1 MRRSNLHALI
11 AAGWLVG
18 TGLALAAAAAPD
30 AREAQEA
37 DRAAEPAP
45 TPVETPVETPDP
57 GPAETPPEGAA
68 EGESAFFETVDVTVV
83 NVEVFVTDKKGN
95 PITGLGRDD
104 FEILEDGRPVAITN
118 FYAVES
124 GRPVAGAPPA
134 APAAPSAPKAAAPA
148 EIPAEQRLNLIVY
161 IDNFNIRPFNRNR
174 VFRRLREF
182 LHDKLDS
189 EDRVMLVTYDRS
201 LHVRHG
207 FTTDS
212 TLIANALFELEE
224 MTGHGIHQDS
234 ERRDVLRD
242 IEEAESMGEVQWRV
256 RQYAESLYNDLSF
269 SISAVSELVRSLAGL
284 EGRKALL
291 YVSDGLPMSAGE
303 DLYHALQM
311 KFHDSSVLAQSRD
324 FHAGRKYRE
333 LAALANANRVTFY
346 TIDAAG
352 LRVYSSMSAERATAA
367 RNAGMD
373 TMVDS
378 INISNLQS
386 TLRFLADETGGLA
399 IVNSNDVGPGLER
412 IAGDFDTYY
421 SLGYTPSHAG
431 DNRYYNIKVKV
442 DRKGVD
448 VRHREGYRDKGLHDR
463 MADSTVA
470 SLMYGMEK
478 NPLNVAFRVGTGN
491 KDDEGK
497 HFLVPIEVDIPISN
511 IVLVPR
517 EQFHEGRL
525 RLFFSAIDE
534 DGDMADV
541 SEVPIDIRI
550 PSERLEEA
558 REQPYRYQVS
568 LRMREGGHRLAVGVR
583 DLIGAAESFVTRS
596 VVVGSG

>member
-1 MRRSNLHALI
+1 MQRSNLHALI
-11 AAGWLVG
+11 AAAWLVG
-18 TGLALAAAAAPD
+18 AGLALVAPAD
-30 AREAQEA
+30 PGARQAPEGEQTAPRAESP
-37 DRAAEPAP
+37 AAETVEPA
-45 TPVETPVETPDP
+45 TAETPDE
-57 GPAETPPEGAA
+57 AQA
-68 EGESAFFETVDVTVV
+68 EGDSAFFETVDVTVV

-104 FEILEDGRPVAITN
+104 FEILEDGRPVTITN

-124 GRPVAGAPPA
+124 GRPVAGVEPAPEA
-134 APAAPSAPKAAAPA
+134 APAAPEAVPAP
-148 EIPAEQRLNLIVY
+148 IPEEQRLNLVVY
-161 IDNFNIRPFNRNR
+161 VDNFNIRPFNRNR

-207 FTTDS
+207 FTSDS

-224 MTGHGIHQDS
+224 MTGHAIHQDS

-269 SISAVSELVRSLAGL
+269 SISALSELVRSLGGL

-324 FHAGRKYRE
+324 YHAGRKYRE

-352 LRVYSSMSAERATAA
+352 LRVYSSVSAERATAA
-367 RNAGMD
+367 RNAGLD

-378 INISNLQS
+378 IAISNLQS
-386 TLRFLADETGGLA
+386 TLRFLADQTGGLA

-412 IAGDFDTYY
+412 IAGDFDSYY
-421 SLGYTPSHAG
+421 SLGYTPAHAG
-431 DNRYYNIKVKV
+431 DNRFHDIKVKV
-442 DRKGVD
+442 DRKGLN
-448 VRHREGYRDKGLHDR
+448 VRHREGYRDKGLHAR
-463 MADSTVA
+463 MAESTVA

-478 NPLNVAFRVGTGN
+478 NPLNVAFRVGSGN
-491 KDDEGK
+491 KDEEGK
-497 HFLVPIEVDIPISN
+497 HFLVPIEVDIPIAS

-517 EQFHEGRL
+517 EAFHEGRL

-534 DGDMADV
+534 DGDMAEV

-558 REQPYRYQVS
+558 REQPYRFQVS
-568 LRMREGGHRLAVGVR
+568 LRMRAGGHRLAVGVR
-583 DLIGAAESFVTRS
+583 DLLGAAESFVTRS

>member
-1 MRRSNLHALI
+1 MQRSNLPALM
-11 AAGWLVG
+11 AAFWLVG
-18 TGLALAAAAAPD
+18 AGLGLAALAAPAAQETAAAP
-30 AREAQEA
+30 RAQ
-37 DRAAEPAP
+37 D
-45 TPVETPVETPDP
+45 PVEAGDTAEVESGVD
-57 GPAETPPEGAA
+57 GRGD
-68 EGESAFFETVDVTVV
+68 GSFFETVDVTVV

-95 PITGLGRDD
+95 PVTGLTRDD
-104 FEILEDGRPVAITN
+104 FEVFEEGRPIAITN
-118 FYAVES
+118 FYAVEA
-124 GRPVAGAPPA
+124 GRPVAGAEPPPA
-134 APAAPSAPKAAAPA
+134 ARREPAPSPGPEQAAAP
-148 EIPAEQRLNLIVY
+148 IPEEQRLSLIVY

-201 LHVRHG
+201 LHVRHS
-207 FTTDS
+207 FTSDPS
-212 TLIANALFELEE
+212 LIASALFDLEE
-224 MTGHGIHQDS
+224 MTGHAVHQDS

-242 IEEAESMGEVQWRV
+242 IEEAEGMGEVEWRV

-269 SISAVSELVRSLAGL
+269 SISALSELVRTLAGL

-311 KFHDSSVLAQSRD
+311 KFHDSSVLSQSRD
-324 FHAGRKYRE
+324 YHAGRKYRE

-352 LRVYSSMSAERATAA
+352 LRVYSSVSAERATASA
-367 RNAGMD
+367 NAGLD

-386 TLRFLADETGGLA
+386 TLRFLADETGGIA
-399 IVNSNDVGPGLER
+399 IVNANDVGPSLER
-412 IAGDFDTYY
+412 IANDFDSYY
-421 SLGYTPSHAG
+421 SIGYTPAHAG
-431 DNRYYNIKVKV
+431 DNRFYRIKVKV
-442 DRKGVD
+442 NRKGVN
-448 VRHREGYRDKGLHDR
+448 VRHREGYRDRSLYSR
-463 MADSTVA
+463 MSDSTIA
-470 SLMYGMEK
+470 SLMYGVEK
-478 NPLNVAFRVGTGN
+478 NPLGVAFRVGSGD
-491 KDDEGK
+491 KEEKGG
-497 HFLVPIEVDIPISN
+497 HFLVPIEVDIPLSS

-517 EQFHEGRL
+517 EAFHEGRV

-550 PSERLEEA
+550 PSERVEEV

-568 LRMREGGHRLAVGVR
+568 LRMRGGGHRLAVGVR

>member
-1 MRRSNLHALI
+1 MQRSNLHALI
-11 AAGWLVG
+11 AAAWLVG
-18 TGLALAAAAAPD
+18 AGLALVAPAD
-30 AREAQEA
+30 PGARQAPEGEQTAPRAESP
-37 DRAAEPAP
+37 AAETVEPA
-45 TPVETPVETPDP
+45 TAETPDE
-57 GPAETPPEGAA
+57 AQA
-68 EGESAFFETVDVTVV
+68 EGDSAFFETVDVTVV

-104 FEILEDGRPVAITN
+104 FEILEDGRPVTITN

-124 GRPVAGAPPA
+124 GRPVAGVEPAPEA
-134 APAAPSAPKAAAPA
+134 APAAPEAVPAP
-148 EIPAEQRLNLIVY
+148 IPEEQRLNLVVY
-161 IDNFNIRPFNRNR
+161 VDNFNIRPFNRNR

-207 FTTDS
+207 FTSDS

-224 MTGHGIHQDS
+224 MTGHAIHQDS

-324 FHAGRKYRE
+324 YHAGRKYRE

-352 LRVYSSMSAERATAA
+352 LRVYSSVSAERATAA
-367 RNAGMD
+367 RNAGLD

-378 INISNLQS
+378 IAISNLQS
-386 TLRFLADETGGLA
+386 TLRFLADQTGGLA

-412 IAGDFDTYY
+412 IAGDFDSYY
-421 SLGYTPSHAG
+421 SLGYTPAHAG
-431 DNRYYNIKVKV
+431 DNRFHDIKVKV
-442 DRKGVD
+442 DRKGLN
-448 VRHREGYRDKGLHDR
+448 VRHREGYRDKGLHAR
-463 MADSTVA
+463 MAESTVA

-478 NPLNVAFRVGTGN
+478 NPLNVAFRVGSGN
-491 KDDEGK
+491 KDEEGK
-497 HFLVPIEVDIPISN
+497 HFLVPIEVDIPIAS

-517 EQFHEGRL
+517 EAFHEGRL

-534 DGDMADV
+534 DGDMAEV

-558 REQPYRYQVS
+558 REQPYRFQVS
-568 LRMREGGHRLAVGVR
+568 LRMRAGGHRLAVGVR
-583 DLIGAAESFVTRS
+583 DLLGAAESFVTRS

>member
-1 MRRSNLHALI
+1 MQRSNLHALI
-11 AAGWLVG
+11 AAAWLVG
-18 TGLALAAAAAPD
+18 AGLALVAPAD
-30 AREAQEA
+30 PGARQAPEGEQTAPRAESP
-37 DRAAEPAP
+37 AAETTEPAA
-45 TPVETPVETPDP
+45 ETPDE
-57 GPAETPPEGAA
+57 AQA
-68 EGESAFFETVDVTVV
+68 EGDSAFFETVDVTVV

-104 FEILEDGRPVAITN
+104 FEILEDGRPVTITN

-124 GRPVAGAPPA
+124 GRPVAGVEPAPEA
-134 APAAPSAPKAAAPA
+134 APAAPEAVPAP
-148 EIPAEQRLNLIVY
+148 IPEEQRLNLVVY
-161 IDNFNIRPFNRNR
+161 VDNFNIRPFNRNR

-207 FTTDS
+207 FTSDS

-224 MTGHGIHQDS
+224 MTGHAIHQDS

-269 SISAVSELVRSLAGL
+269 SISALSELVRSLGGL

-324 FHAGRKYRE
+324 YHAGRKYRE

-352 LRVYSSMSAERATAA
+352 LRVYSSVSAERATAA
-367 RNAGMD
+367 RNAGLD

-378 INISNLQS
+378 IAISNLQS
-386 TLRFLADETGGLA
+386 TLRFLADQTGGLA

-412 IAGDFDTYY
+412 IAGDFDSYY
-421 SLGYTPSHAG
+421 SLGYTPAHAG
-431 DNRYYNIKVKV
+431 DNRFHDIKVKV
-442 DRKGVD
+442 DRKGLN
-448 VRHREGYRDKGLHDR
+448 VRHREGYRDKGLHAR
-463 MADSTVA
+463 MAESTVA

-478 NPLNVAFRVGTGN
+478 NPLNVAFRVGSGN
-491 KDDEGK
+491 KDEEGK
-497 HFLVPIEVDIPISN
+497 HFLVPIEVDIPIAS

-517 EQFHEGRL
+517 EAFHEGRL

-534 DGDMADV
+534 DGDMAEV

-558 REQPYRYQVS
+558 REQPYRFQVS
-568 LRMREGGHRLAVGVR
+568 LRMRAGGHRLAVGVR
-583 DLIGAAESFVTRS
+583 DLLGAAESFVTRS